1 MTTVRNHRKEFMRL
15 LAGLA
20 EYFNFELSE
29 HVAELYFRHLAD
41 EPWPAL
47 KRVLE
52 DAPRGANRFP
62 TVKEIVD
69 LLRHPSGPLEQEA
82 EIVWGE
88 LVRCLERHG
97 HYDSVE
103 FPVEIA
109 EIIETLFGGWIR
121 LSQMTWEELKWA
133 RRDFVSAYR
142 AKLKKGFSGRTKVLP
157 GHLEIDNSSKG
168 LGEHI
173 PEPIPFAGRL
183 RKILEGSD
191 GDTERTRRIQAAAQM
206 QHLRLHGRNIDGRE
220 GAGEGV
226 RKKVPQRARQVQ
238 QEEGRWK

>member
-1 MTTVRNHRKEFMRL
+1 MGTVRSHRKEFMRL

-20 EYFNFELSE
+20 EYFGLELSE

-47 KRVLE
+47 ERILE
-52 DAPRGANRFP
+52 DAPRSANRFP

-69 LLRHPSGPLEQEA
+69 RLRHPSGTLEQEA
-82 EIVWGE
+82 EVVWGE

-97 HYDSVE
+97 YYDSVE
-103 FPVEIA
+103 FPAEIA

-157 GHLEIDNSSKG
+157 GLFEIDNSCKG
-168 LGEHI
+168 LGEHV
-173 PEPIPFAGRL
+173 PEPIPFAKRL
-183 RKILEGSD
+183 KSVLEVQD
-191 GDTERTRRIQAAAQM
+191 GHTEKPRRLQASA
-206 QHLRLHGRNIDGRE
+206 E
-220 GAGEGV
+220 V
-226 RKKVPQRARQVQ
+226 
-238 QEEGRWK
+238 

>member
-1 MTTVRNHRKEFMRL
+1 MGTVRSYRKEFMRL

-20 EYFNFELSE
+20 EYFGSELSE

-47 KRVLE
+47 KKILE
-52 DAPRGANRFP
+52 DAPRSANRFP

-69 LLRHPSGPLEQEA
+69 RLRHPSGTLEQEA
-82 EIVWGE
+82 EVVWGE
-88 LVRCLERHG
+88 LIRCLERHG
-97 HYDSVE
+97 YYDSVE
-103 FPVEIA
+103 FPAEIA

-121 LSQMTWEELKWA
+121 LSEMTWEELKWA
-133 RRDFVSAYR
+133 RRDFVNAYR
-142 AKLKKGFSGRTKVLP
+142 ARLKNGFSGRTKVLP
-157 GHLEIDNSSKG
+157 GLFEIDNSSKG
-168 LGEHI
+168 LGEHV

-183 RKILEGSD
+183 REILEGSD

-206 QHLRLHGRNIDGRE
+206 QCLRLRSGNMDGRE

-226 RKKVPQRARQVQ
+226 RKKLPQRARQVQ